1 MRISKRNKYSSMRDT
16 FSSMRYLSLYE
27 ITSPLVPRTYRQS
40 A

>member
-1 MRISKRNKYSSMRDT
+1 MRISKRNEYSSMRYL
-16 FSSMRYLSLYE
+16 FLYEYLSLYE

>member
-1 MRISKRNKYSSMRDT
+1 MRISKRNKY
-16 FSSMRYLSLYE
+16 SSMRYLSLYE